1 MTADTLAERIKKFLN
16 NRGVKI
22 CLCIL
27 FFFFRSIRTTNNTSF
42 LTFTQTHIPLII
54 VSELFKKK
62 RERHREGNV
71 SSVFILVPVE
81 YSQQTG
87 RIPAV
92 TPVCTSS
99 GEDAS
104 ADMLYGDIN
113 LANHRANGES
123 S

>member
-1 MTADTLAERIKKFLN
+1 M
-16 NRGVKI
+16 
-22 CLCIL
+22 
-27 FFFFRSIRTTNNTSF
+27 TNNTYF
-42 LTFTQTHIPLII
+42 LTVTQNHILLIMVSKLARKEKKPI
-54 VSELFKKK
+54 HFLWLCSSGIFPANRSEL
-62 RERHREGNV
+62 
-71 SSVFILVPVE
+71 
-81 YSQQTG
+81 
-87 RIPAV
+87 AV

>member
-1 MTADTLAERIKKFLN
+1 MSLHSVFLFSLYTHDKQHLLSHLHSNSYTSDYSVRI
-16 NRGVKI
+16 
-22 CLCIL
+22 IL
-27 FFFFRSIRTTNNTSF
+27 
-42 LTFTQTHIPLII
+42 
-54 VSELFKKK
+54 KK
-62 RERHREGNV
+62 RERDRERNV

>member
-1 MTADTLAERIKKFLN
+1 M
-16 NRGVKI
+16 
-22 CLCIL
+22 
-27 FFFFRSIRTTNNTSF
+27 TNNTYF
-42 LTFTQTHIPLII
+42 LTFTQNHIPLIMVSKLAHKKKKNPI
-54 VSELFKKK
+54 HFLWFCSSGIFPANRSEL
-62 RERHREGNV
+62 
-71 SSVFILVPVE
+71 
-81 YSQQTG
+81 
-87 RIPAV
+87 AV